1 MEGASR
7 LNWRWDERKEI
18 VNAETVTLQLPA
30 SLYADLEELANES
43 RRDPVAIIAEWV
55 DEVRQRRQWQ
65 QGWADL
71 RAAVQRDGGF
81 PSDETPEEIVAL
93 TRRSRQ
99 EIFEAEYAH
108 LYR

>member
-1 MEGASR
+1 M
-7 LNWRWDERKEI
+7 NT
-18 VNAETVTLQLPA
+18 ETVTLQLPA

-43 RRDPVAIIAEWV
+43 CQDPIAIITKWV
-55 DEVRQRRQWQ
+55 DEIRQRRQWQ
-65 QGWADL
+65 QGWAEL
-71 RAAVQRDGGF
+71 RAQVQRDGGF
-81 PSDETPEEIVAL
+81 QMDETSEDIVAL